1 MAAMVGKDLTTVTGR
16 NLEYIEN
23 VTKFEGVITS
33 KQKLRDELMKPEEV
47 PESEEWVIEELS
59 NLLELQ
65 QKFRYYGREE
75 EEMDK
80 EEKRMLEEVINALFT
95 N

>member
-47 PESEEWVIEELS
+47 PESEEWVNEELS
-59 NLLELQ
+59 HLLELQ
-65 QKFRYYGREE
+65 QKFQYYGWE
-75 EEMDK
+75 
-80 EEKRMLEEVINALFT
+80 EEKRMLEEVINALCK